1 MIYWI
6 LLLFYVALIV
16 QEIVN
21 KNYWKVLYWAGTILL
36 TVSLMN
42 MK

>member
-6 LLLFYVALIV
+6 LLLFYVALIA

-21 KNYWKVLYWAGTILL
+21 KNYWKATYWLAAILL

-42 MK
+42 LD